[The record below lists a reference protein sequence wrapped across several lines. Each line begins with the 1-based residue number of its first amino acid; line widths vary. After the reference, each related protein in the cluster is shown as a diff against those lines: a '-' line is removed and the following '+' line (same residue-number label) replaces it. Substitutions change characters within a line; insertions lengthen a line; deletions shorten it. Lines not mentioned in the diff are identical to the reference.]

1 MSIFGNN
8 TGGTQAATQAA
19 LLQQI
24 AATQANG
31 DLQTAANKATADF
44 ATNYYDPYSATGTN
58 ANTMYANALGLNG
71 PTGNTTA
78 TNAFQVSPG
87 YNFALQQGTQALD
100 RSAAGGG
107 TFGSGNAAIALDQY
121 GQGLA
126 NQQYGNWL
134 TNLQGLGQQGLAAAT
149 GQTGREQSLA
159 NIQTGLGQNQANV
172 ITGAATNAANGLT
185 AGANADMSANLQGQ
199 SNLFSA
205 LLGGANLGA
214 KLYSPTPNT
223 PASSDKRDKTDIAPL
238 GKDETGKMVYAYRY
252 KGDSKAYPKVIG
264 YMAQDIE
271 KQDPSAV
278 NEIGGHKV
286 VDARAMYHA
295 ALNVKKNG
303 GPRDMYHAALGVK
316 RKAA

>member
-8 TGGTQAATQAA
+8 TGGSDAAMQAA
-19 LLQQI
+19 LLQ
-24 AATQANG
+24 AAAQQQANG
-31 DLQTAANKATADF
+31 ALQTTANN
-44 ATNYYDPYSATGTN
+44 ATNDFSTNYFNPYTTTGTN

-71 PTGNTTA
+71 PSGNTAA
-78 TNAFQVSPG
+78 TSAFQVSPG
-87 YNFALQQGTQALD
+87 YNFALQQGTQAVD

-107 TFGSGNAAIALDQY
+107 TFGSGNAAIALQNY
-121 GQGLA
+121 GQGMA

-134 TNLQGLGQQGLAAAT
+134 SNLQGLGSQGLQAAA
-149 GQTGREQSLA
+149 GQTGVEQSLA
-159 NIQTGLGQNQANV
+159 NIQTGLGQNEANV
-172 ITGAATNAANGLT
+172 ITGTTNNAANGLT
-185 AGANADMSANLQGQ
+185 AGANADMTANAQGTG
-199 SNLFSA
+199 NIFSA

-278 NEIGGHKV
+278 HEIGGHKV

-295 ALNVKKNG
+295 ALNVRKNG
-303 GPRDMYHAALGVK
+303 GPQDMYHAALGVK